1 MPADSLNV
9 KQPLPAGFG
18 PSAPLSPG
26 SGLPV
31 SGSIGSSGSEP
42 RPIENTLDE
51 PVSETIMRDLNNI
64 WTKIKQV
71 LNPAS
76 QADKNILRDWDWW
89 GPLLLCLGLS
99 VRLSITAQYEQGPAV
114 FSATFFIIWFGS
126 AVVTLN
132 SKLLGGRISL
142 FQSVCVLGYCVFP
155 LVAVSLVTWILPF
168 LLKFVLVAVAF
179 AWSTF
184 ASLNFLGDVNLENK
198 RLLAI
203 YPIFLFYM
211 MIAWLILIAT

>member
-18 PSAPLSPG
+18 PSAPLSPAPA
-26 SGLPV
+26 SQCPAPLARVAQSLAP
-31 SGSIGSSGSEP
+31 SRTRS
-42 RPIENTLDE
+42 TK

-64 WTKIKQV
+64 WTKIK
-71 LNPAS
+71 